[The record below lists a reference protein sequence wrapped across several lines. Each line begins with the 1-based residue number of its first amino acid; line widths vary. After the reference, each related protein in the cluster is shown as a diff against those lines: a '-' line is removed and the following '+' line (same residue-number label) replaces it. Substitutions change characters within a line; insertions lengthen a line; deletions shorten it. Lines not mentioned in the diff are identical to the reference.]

1 MPKSALL
8 FTDLQ
13 LIYLIEHFE
22 NDLIN
27 NKRIEIPLR
36 FNFKFNTN
44 YSYYCLNVHYLKIC
58 CNKNSRVNINSSQKD
73 IKIIVKKE

>member
-36 FNFKFNTN
+36 FNFKFNT
-44 YSYYCLNVHYLKIC
+44 HY
-58 CNKNSRVNINSSQKD
+58 
-73 IKIIVKKE
+73 